1 LQSATLCGSFD
12 RASRFSKKLIGPDW
26 PATPVSL
33 YAWQPTGY
41 PLSVPRILIVEDKDS
56 LRAML
61 EEMLRAERLEVRGI
75 ASGSQAVE
83 ALRSGEPVDL
93 VLTDWRLP
101 GADGLAVLDA
111 ARAVDPTL
119 PVIVMTAFGSI
130 ETAVD
135 AMKRGAEDFI
145 TKPVDPDLL
154 RLLVSRAIERR
165 ARERRSLLFEENQT
179 RAMPAI
185 IGESSAIRTVQA
197 EAQRVAATDAT
208 VLLEGESGTG
218 KELFA
223 HAIHELS
230 PRRKRPFVAINCAA
244 IPETLLESE
253 LFGHERGAFT
263 GALARRL
270 GKFEL
275 AEGGT
280 VFLDEIGE
288 LTPVTQGKL
297 LRVLQERSFHR
308 VGGTIPIQVD
318 VRILAASN
326 RPLDRMV
333 AQGLFRE
340 DLYYRVRVFPI
351 RIPPL
356 RDRPEDIDP
365 LVDWFLGQLPR
376 ELGRKGIRIAAE
388 ARERLREYEWPGNV
402 RELKNCLERAIILS
416 DAGVI
421 EERSLRLTPETAE
434 PPVEHRSENLEQVRE
449 RGARAAE
456 RRWLVQALERANGDR
471 TAAATELGLTRRRF
485 EAKLKEHSLDE

>member
-1 LQSATLCGSFD
+1 M
-12 RASRFSKKLIGPDW
+12 
-26 PATPVSL
+26 
-33 YAWQPTGY
+33 
-41 PLSVPRILIVEDKDS
+41 PRILIVEDKDS

-61 EEMLRAERLEVRGI
+61 EEMLRAEKLEVRGI
-75 ASGSQAVE
+75 ASGSTAVE
-83 ALRSGEPVDL
+83 TLRAGEPVDL

-111 ARAVDPTL
+111 ARALDPTI

-130 ETAVD
+130 EAAVD
-135 AMKRGAEDFI
+135 AMRRGAEDFI

-165 ARERRSLLFEENQT
+165 LRERESLLFEDNQSRT
-179 RAMPAI
+179 MPAI
-185 IGESSAIRTVQA
+185 IGESPAIRTVQA
-197 EAQRVAATDAT
+197 EAQRVATTDAT

-223 HAIHELS
+223 RAIHELS
-230 PRRKRPFVAINCAA
+230 SRRKRPFVAINCAA
-244 IPETLLESE
+244 IPETLIESE
-253 LFGHERGAFT
+253 LFGHERGSFT
-263 GALARRL
+263 GAMARRL

-275 AEGGT
+275 ADGGT
-280 VFLDEIGE
+280 IFLDEIGE
-288 LTPVTQGKL
+288 LSPATQGKL

-308 VGGTIPIQVD
+308 VGGTISLQVD

-365 LVDWFLGQLPR
+365 LVDWYLGHLPQ
-376 ELGRKGIRIAAE
+376 ELGKKGLRIAPA
-388 ARERLREYEWPGNV
+388 ARERLRAYEWPGNV

-416 DAGVI
+416 DGGVI
-421 EERSLRLTPETAE
+421 EERSLRLASDTPEE
-434 PPVEHRSENLEQVRE
+434 PAGERGETLEQVRE
-449 RGARAAE
+449 RGARTAE
-456 RRWLVQALERANGDR
+456 RLWLARALERAKGDR

-485 EAKLKEHSLDE
+485 EGKLKEHSLDE

>member
-1 LQSATLCGSFD
+1 M
-12 RASRFSKKLIGPDW
+12 
-26 PATPVSL
+26 
-33 YAWQPTGY
+33 
-41 PLSVPRILIVEDKDS
+41 PRILIVEDKDS

-61 EEMLRAERLEVRGI
+61 EEMLRAEKLEVRGI

-83 ALRSGEPVDL
+83 LLRSGEPVDL

-111 ARAVDPTL
+111 ALSLDPTL

-130 ETAVD
+130 EAAVD

-165 ARERRSLLFEENQT
+165 VRERESLLFEDN
-179 RAMPAI
+179 RSRSMPAI
-185 IGESSAIRTVQA
+185 IGESPAIRSVQE
-197 EAQRVAATDAT
+197 EAQRVASTDAT

-223 HAIHELS
+223 RAIHELS
-230 PRRKRPFVAINCAA
+230 ARRQRPFVAINCAA
-244 IPETLLESE
+244 IPDSLLESE
-253 LFGHERGAFT
+253 LFGHERGSFT
-263 GALARRL
+263 GALGRRL

-275 AEGGT
+275 ADGGT

-288 LTPVTQGKL
+288 LSAATQGKL

-318 VRILAASN
+318 IRILAASN

-333 AQGLFRE
+333 SQGLFRE

-356 RDRPEDIDP
+356 RDRPEDVEP
-365 LVDWFLGQLPR
+365 LIDWFLGHLPQ
-376 ELGRKGIRIAAE
+376 ELGKKGIRIAPA
-388 ARERLREYEWPGNV
+388 ARERLRAYPWPGNV
-402 RELKNCLERAIILS
+402 RELKNCLERAIILA
-416 DAGVI
+416 DGGLI
-421 EERSLRLTPETAE
+421 EEKSLRLAPDATEE
-434 PPVEHRSENLEQVRE
+434 QSERRGENLEEVRE
-449 RGARAAE
+449 RGAKTAE
-456 RRWLVQALERANGDR
+456 RLWLARALERAKGDR
-471 TAAATELGLTRRRF
+471 TAAASELGLSRRRL

>member
-1 LQSATLCGSFD
+1 M
-12 RASRFSKKLIGPDW
+12 
-26 PATPVSL
+26 
-33 YAWQPTGY
+33 
-41 PLSVPRILIVEDKDS
+41 PRILIVEDKDS
-56 LRAML
+56 LRSML
-61 EEMLRAERLEVRGI
+61 EEMLRAEKLDVRGV

-83 ALRSGEPVDL
+83 FLKSGEPVDL

-111 ARAVDPTL
+111 ARALDRTL

-165 ARERRSLLFEENQT
+165 VRERESLLFEDN
-179 RAMPAI
+179 RSRSMPTI
-185 IGESSAIRTVQA
+185 IGESAAIRAVQA

-223 HAIHELS
+223 RAIHELS
-230 PRRKRPFVAINCAA
+230 PRRSRPFVAINCAA
-244 IPETLLESE
+244 IPDTLLESE
-253 LFGHERGAFT
+253 LFGHERGSFT

-275 AEGGT
+275 ADGGT
-280 VFLDEIGE
+280 IFLDEVGE
-288 LTPVTQGKL
+288 LSSATQGKL
-297 LRVLQERSFHR
+297 LRVLQEKTFHR

-318 VRILAASN
+318 VRIISASN

-333 AQGLFRE
+333 SQGLFRE

-351 RIPPL
+351 LIPPL
-356 RDRPEDIDP
+356 RERPEDLDP
-365 LVDWFLGQLPR
+365 LVDWFLTHLPP
-376 ELGRKGIRIAAE
+376 ELGKKGIRIAPA
-388 ARERLREYEWPGNV
+388 ARARLHTYEWPGNV
-402 RELKNCLERAIILS
+402 RELRNCLERAIILA
-416 DAGVI
+416 DGGVI
-421 EERSLRLTPETAE
+421 EEKGLRLAAEVSE
-434 PPVEHRSENLEQVRE
+434 PPAERGAGNLSEVRE
-449 RGARAAE
+449 RGARNAE
-456 RRWLVQALERANGDR
+456 RLWIARALDRAKGDR
-471 TAAATELGLTRRRF
+471 TAAASELGLSRRRL
-485 EAKLKEHSLDE
+485 EAKLKEYSLDE

>member
-1 LQSATLCGSFD
+1 M
-12 RASRFSKKLIGPDW
+12 
-26 PATPVSL
+26 
-33 YAWQPTGY
+33 
-41 PLSVPRILIVEDKDS
+41 PRILIVEDKDS

-61 EEMLRAERLEVRGI
+61 EEMLRAENLEVRGI
-75 ASGSQAVE
+75 ASGSTAVE
-83 ALRSGEPVDL
+83 TLRAGEPVDL

-111 ARAVDPTL
+111 ARALDPTI

-130 ETAVD
+130 EAAVD
-135 AMKRGAEDFI
+135 AMRRGAEDFI

-165 ARERRSLLFEENQT
+165 LRERESLLFEDNQSRT
-179 RAMPAI
+179 MPAI
-185 IGESSAIRTVQA
+185 IGESPAIRTVQA
-197 EAQRVAATDAT
+197 EAQRVATTDAT

-223 HAIHELS
+223 RAIHELS
-230 PRRKRPFVAINCAA
+230 SRCKRPFVAINCAA
-244 IPETLLESE
+244 IPETLIESE
-253 LFGHERGAFT
+253 LFGHERGSFT
-263 GALARRL
+263 GATARRL

-275 AEGGT
+275 ADGGT
-280 VFLDEIGE
+280 IFLDEIGE
-288 LTPVTQGKL
+288 LSPATQGKL

-308 VGGTIPIQVD
+308 VGGTISLQVD

-365 LVDWFLGQLPR
+365 LVDWFLGHLPQ
-376 ELGRKGIRIAAE
+376 ELGKKGLRIAPA
-388 ARERLREYEWPGNV
+388 ARERLRAYEWPGNV
-402 RELKNCLERAIILS
+402 RELRNCLERAIILS
-416 DAGVI
+416 DGGVI
-421 EERSLRLTPETAE
+421 EERSLRLASDNPELPTE
-434 PPVEHRSENLEQVRE
+434 QRGETLEQVRE
-449 RGARAAE
+449 RGARTAE
-456 RRWLVQALERANGDR
+456 RLWLARALERAKGDR
-471 TAAATELGLTRRRF
+471 TSAAAELGLTPRRF

>member
-1 LQSATLCGSFD
+1 
-12 RASRFSKKLIGPDW
+12 
-26 PATPVSL
+26 
-33 YAWQPTGY
+33 
-41 PLSVPRILIVEDKDS
+41 VPRILIVEDKDS

-61 EEMLRAERLEVRGI
+61 EEMLRAERLEVLGV

-83 ALRSGEPVDL
+83 TLKSGQPVDL

-111 ARAVDPTL
+111 ARALDPTL

-145 TKPVDPDLL
+145 TKPVEPDLL

-165 ARERRSLLFEENQT
+165 VRERQSLLFEENQT

-185 IGESSAIRTVQA
+185 IGESAAIRTVQA
-197 EAQRVAATDAT
+197 EAQRVAGTDAT

-230 PRRKRPFVAINCAA
+230 PRRSRPFVAINCAA

-288 LTPVTQGKL
+288 LSAVTQGKL

-333 AQGLFRE
+333 AQGQFRE

-351 RIPPL
+351 WIPPL
-356 RDRPEDIDP
+356 RERPEDIDP
-365 LVDWFLGQLPR
+365 LVDWFLGHLPQ
-376 ELGRKGIRIAAE
+376 ELGKKGIRIAAA
-388 ARERLREYEWPGNV
+388 ARERLREYGWPGNV
-402 RELKNCLERAIILS
+402 RELRNCLERAIILA
-416 DAGVI
+416 DGGLI
-421 EERSLRLTPETAE
+421 EERSLRLTPESAE
-434 PPVEHRSENLEQVRE
+434 PPVEPRTETIEQVRE
-449 RGARAAE
+449 RGARTAE
-456 RRWLVQALERANGDR
+456 RLWLVRALERANGDR

-485 EAKLKEHSLDE
+485 EAKLKEHALDES

>member
-1 LQSATLCGSFD
+1 M
-12 RASRFSKKLIGPDW
+12 
-26 PATPVSL
+26 
-33 YAWQPTGY
+33 
-41 PLSVPRILIVEDKDS
+41 PRILIVEDKDS

-61 EEMLRAERLEVRGI
+61 EEMLRAENLEVRGI
-75 ASGSQAVE
+75 ASGSTAVE
-83 ALRSGEPVDL
+83 TLRAGEPVDL

-111 ARAVDPTL
+111 ARALDPTI

-130 ETAVD
+130 EAAVD
-135 AMKRGAEDFI
+135 AMRRGAEDFI

-165 ARERRSLLFEENQT
+165 LRERESLLFEDNQSRT
-179 RAMPAI
+179 MPAI
-185 IGESSAIRTVQA
+185 IGESPAIRTVQA
-197 EAQRVAATDAT
+197 EAQRVATTDAT

-223 HAIHELS
+223 RAIHELS
-230 PRRKRPFVAINCAA
+230 SRRKRPFVAINCAA
-244 IPETLLESE
+244 IPETLIESE
-253 LFGHERGAFT
+253 LFGHERGSFT
-263 GALARRL
+263 GATARRL

-275 AEGGT
+275 ADGGT
-280 VFLDEIGE
+280 IFLDEIGE
-288 LTPVTQGKL
+288 LSPATQGKL

-308 VGGTIPIQVD
+308 VGGTISLQVD

-365 LVDWFLGQLPR
+365 LVDWFLGHLPQ
-376 ELGRKGIRIAAE
+376 ELGKKGLRIAPA
-388 ARERLREYEWPGNV
+388 ARERLRAYEWPGNV
-402 RELKNCLERAIILS
+402 RELRNCLERAIILS
-416 DAGVI
+416 DGGVI
-421 EERSLRLTPETAE
+421 EERSLRLASDNPELPTE
-434 PPVEHRSENLEQVRE
+434 QRGETLEQVRE
-449 RGARAAE
+449 RGARTAE
-456 RRWLVQALERANGDR
+456 RLWLARALERAKGDR
-471 TAAATELGLTRRRF
+471 TSAAAELGLTPRRF

>member
-1 LQSATLCGSFD
+1 
-12 RASRFSKKLIGPDW
+12 
-26 PATPVSL
+26 
-33 YAWQPTGY
+33 
-41 PLSVPRILIVEDKDS
+41 VPRILLVEDKDS

-61 EEMLRAERLEVRGI
+61 EEMLRAEGLDVRGV

-83 ALRSGEPVDL
+83 SLRSGEPVDL

-111 ARAVDPTL
+111 ARALDATL

-165 ARERRSLLFEENQT
+165 ARQREFLLFQENHT
-179 RAMPAI
+179 HAMPAI
-185 IGESSAIRTVQA
+185 IGGSAAIRSVQE

-223 HAIHELS
+223 LAIHELS
-230 PRRKRPFVAINCAA
+230 PRRSRPFVAINCAA

-288 LTPVTQGKL
+288 LSPVTQGKL

-333 AQGLFRE
+333 SQGQFRE

-351 RIPPL
+351 SIPPL
-356 RDRPEDIDP
+356 RDRPEDVDP
-365 LVDWFLGQLPR
+365 LVNWFLSHLPQ
-376 ELGRKGIRIAAE
+376 ELGRKEIRIAPA
-388 ARERLREYEWPGNV
+388 ARETLRAYSWPGNV
-402 RELKNCLERAIILS
+402 RELRNCLERAIILS
-416 DAGVI
+416 DGGVI
-421 EERSLRLTPETAE
+421 EERSLRLGPDVPESPAE
-434 PPVEHRSENLEQVRE
+434 PATENLEEVRE
-449 RGARAAE
+449 RGARTAE
-456 RRWLVQALERANGDR
+456 RLWLARALERARGDR

-485 EAKLKEHSLDE
+485 EAKLKEHALVE

>member
-1 LQSATLCGSFD
+1 M
-12 RASRFSKKLIGPDW
+12 
-26 PATPVSL
+26 
-33 YAWQPTGY
+33 
-41 PLSVPRILIVEDKDS
+41 PRILIVEDKDS

-61 EEMLRAERLEVRGI
+61 EEMLRAEHLEVHGVG
-75 ASGSQAVE
+75 SGSQAVE
-83 ALRSGEPVDL
+83 TLRSGEPVDL

-101 GADGLAVLDA
+101 GADGLAVLDT
-111 ARAVDPTL
+111 ARSVDPTL

-145 TKPVDPDLL
+145 TKPVEPDLL
-154 RLLVSRAIERR
+154 RLLVSRALERR
-165 ARERRSLLFEENQT
+165 ARQRESLLFEDNKT
-179 RAMPAI
+179 RSMPAI
-185 IGESSAIRTVQA
+185 IGESPAIRAVQK

-223 HAIHELS
+223 RAIHELS
-230 PRRKRPFVAINCAA
+230 SRRSRPFVAINCAA

-318 VRILAASN
+318 VRIIAASN

-351 RIPPL
+351 SLPPL
-356 RDRPEDIDP
+356 RERPEDVDH
-365 LVDWFLGQLPR
+365 LVDWFLSRLPQ
-376 ELGRKGIRIAAE
+376 ELGKKGIRIAAA
-388 ARERLREYEWPGNV
+388 ARERLRGYGWPGNV
-402 RELKNCLERAIILS
+402 RELRNCLERAIILA
-416 DAGVI
+416 DGGVI
-421 EERSLRLTPETAE
+421 EEKSLRLSPEMPEA
-434 PPVEHRSENLEQVRE
+434 PAEHRDETLEQVRE
-449 RGARAAE
+449 RGARTAE
-456 RRWLVQALERANGDR
+456 RLWLARALERAKGDR
-471 TAAATELGLTRRRF
+471 TAAAEELGLTRRRF
-485 EAKLKEHSLDE
+485 EAKLKEHSLDES

>member
-1 LQSATLCGSFD
+1 
-12 RASRFSKKLIGPDW
+12 
-26 PATPVSL
+26 
-33 YAWQPTGY
+33 
-41 PLSVPRILIVEDKDS
+41 VPRILIVEDKDS

-61 EEMLRAERLEVRGI
+61 EEMLRAERLDVRGV
-75 ASGSQAVE
+75 ASGSHAVE
-83 ALRSGEPVDL
+83 MLKSGELVDL

-111 ARAVDPTL
+111 ARALDPTL

-165 ARERRSLLFEENQT
+165 TRERQSLLFEDNQT
-179 RAMPAI
+179 RSMPAI
-185 IGESSAIRTVQA
+185 IGESAAIRTVQA

-230 PRRKRPFVAINCAA
+230 PRRGRPFVAINCAA

-288 LTPVTQGKL
+288 LSPVTQGKL

-333 AQGLFRE
+333 AQSLFRE

-351 RIPPL
+351 WIPPL
-356 RDRPEDIDP
+356 RERPEDIDP
-365 LVDWFLGQLPR
+365 LVDWFLGHLPQ
-376 ELGRKGIRIAAE
+376 ELGKKGIRIAPG
-388 ARERLREYEWPGNV
+388 AREQLREYMWPGNV

-416 DAGVI
+416 DGGVI

-434 PPVEHRSENLEQVRE
+434 APREHRSETLEQVRE
-449 RGARAAE
+449 RGARTAE
-456 RRWLVQALERANGDR
+456 RLWLARALERANGDR